1 MKLIFLLKLAI
12 LQELMPLNQEQ
23 PREVLGIAKHFLQ
36 NDY

>member
-1 MKLIFLLKLAI
+1 MKLISLLKLAI

-23 PREVLGIAKHFLQ
+23 PREVLGIAKNSLR